1 MIKELKADIRAFR
14 DRDPA
19 ARTDVEVALLYPGL
33 HALWGYR
40 IAHWL
45 YNRHLSFIARLLS
58 SVVRCATGIDIHPG
72 AVVGVGLVMDHG
84 VGIVIG
90 ETAIIGD
97 NVSLFQGVTLGG
109 TGKET
114 GQRHPIVQDG
124 VLISA
129 GAIVLGPITIGS
141 NSKIGAGSVVVHDV
155 PPNST
160 AVGVP
165 ARVVRHNGYRV
176 SSSDHSSLPDP
187 LFDTLSSLVAKIDIL
202 QRDIE
207 DLRDQVRNGREKGV

>member
-45 YNRHLSFIARLLS
+45 YNRHLYFIARLLS

-155 PPNST
+155 PPI
-160 AVGVP
+160 VP
-165 ARVVRHNGYRV
+165 RLGCQRV
-176 SSSDHSSLPDP
+176 SS
-187 LFDTLSSLVAKIDIL
+187 DTTATALVRRTIRL
-202 QRDIE
+202 YRT
-207 DLRDQVRNGREKGV
+207 RYSTPCHH